1 MTDYKEEQEEELEV
15 LRSIYEGDSQFAEIK
30 ENCFQYKYGT
40 EEGKSILIEI
50 SWPELYPSVLPNI
63 SLDLFHNNYL
73 SRDFREEIKSKLL
86 EQGEELLDCAMTYS
100 LFDWMNERAED
111 FINSIPDAVKREHIE
126 KTDEPTKMDKL
137 KKEQLTKA
145 QKRRITERTNHKGE
159 RERGWDWVDVIRH
172 LSQTGMGSAA

>member
-63 SLDLFHNNYL
+63 SLGESYFRLNKIKKDLN
-73 SRDFREEIKSKLL
+73 
-86 EQGEELLDCAMTYS
+86 
-100 LFDWMNERAED
+100 LFM
-111 FINSIPDAVKREHIE
+111 
-126 KTDEPTKMDKL
+126 
-137 KKEQLTKA
+137 
-145 QKRRITERTNHKGE
+145 
-159 RERGWDWVDVIRH
+159 
-172 LSQTGMGSAA
+172 